1 MSSNLFGHNTKYN
14 FGDLKVLIVD
24 DNQHMHN
31 ILRDM
36 LLGMR
41 IKKIRHALSAKEGLK
56 MAESDLPDIMIVD
69 LLMKPV
75 DGFEMI
81 RNIRKHENEAI
92 RDLAV
97 LVLTS
102 YSTVE
107 HVRRARDSGANEVLC
122 KPVSV
127 AGLFDR
133 FTYMRDHPRQ
143 FVKTSDYVGPDRR
156 RSLRGFDGEDRRVN
170 PKGANIADDG
180 QGETIQT
187 PHNPEMEAEA
197 ASEAQDA

>member
-14 FGDLKVLIVD
+14 FGDMKVLIVD

-41 IKKIRHALSAKEGLK
+41 IKKIRHALSAKEGMQ
-56 MAESDLPDIMIVD
+56 MAESELPDIMIVD

-75 DGFEMI
+75 SGFEMI
-81 RNIRKHENEAI
+81 KNIRNHKDETI

-102 YSTVE
+102 YSTVV

-143 FVKTSDYVGPDRR
+143 FVKTKDYVGPDRR
-156 RSLRGFDGEDRRVN
+156 RSLRGFDGEDRRSN
-170 PKGANIADDG
+170 PSGAEIADDG
-180 QGETIQT
+180 HGETVQIS
-187 PHNPEMEAEA
+187 PNSEMTDIEEAGANE
-197 ASEAQDA
+197 

>member
-1 MSSNLFGHNTKYN
+1 MSSTSFGHNTQYN
-14 FGDLKVLIVD
+14 FADLKLLVVD

-31 ILRDM
+31 ILREM

-41 IKKIRHALSAKEGLK
+41 IKNIRHALSASEGMQ
-56 MAESDLPDIMIVD
+56 MAEAELPDIMIVD

-81 RNIRKHENEAI
+81 KNIRNHENDAI
-92 RDLAV
+92 RDVAI

-102 YSTVE
+102 YSTVV

-143 FVKTSDYVGPDRR
+143 FVKTSTYVGPDRR
-156 RSLRGFDGEDRRVN
+156 RALRGFDGEDRRAN
-170 PKGANIADDG
+170 PSGVEIADDG
-180 QGETIQT
+180 HGEAVQLS
-187 PHNPEMEAEA
+187 PNADVNNGKKGEPK
-197 ASEAQDA
+197 

>member
-41 IKKIRHALSAKEGLK
+41 IKKIRHGFSAKEGMQL
-56 MAESDLPDIMIVD
+56 AESELPDIMIVD

-75 DGFEMI
+75 DGFELIKKI
-81 RNIRKHENEAI
+81 RNHKDEAI

-143 FVKTSDYVGPDRR
+143 FVKTKDYVGPDRR
-156 RSLRGFDGEDRRVN
+156 RNLRGFDGEDRRAN
-170 PKGANIADDG
+170 PTGANIADDG
-180 QGETIQT
+180 HGDAVQT
-187 PHNPEMEAEA
+187 EHNPEMRAEN
-197 ASEAQDA
+197 EAQSHE

>member
-14 FGDLKVLIVD
+14 FGDMKVLIVD

-41 IKKIRHALSAKEGLK
+41 IKKIRHALSAKEGMQ
-56 MAESDLPDIMIVD
+56 MAESELPDIMIVD

-75 DGFEMI
+75 SGFEMI
-81 RNIRKHENEAI
+81 KNIRNHKDETI

-102 YSTVE
+102 YSTVV

-143 FVKTSDYVGPDRR
+143 FVKTSSYIGPDRR
-156 RSLRGFDGEDRRVN
+156 RALRGFDGEDRRSN
-170 PKGANIADDG
+170 PSGSEIADDG
-180 QGETIQT
+180 HGETVQIS
-187 PHNPEMEAEA
+187 PNAEMTDIEEASANE
-197 ASEAQDA
+197 

>member
-41 IKKIRHALSAKEGLK
+41 IKKIGHALSAKEGLQ
-56 MAESDLPDIMIVD
+56 MAESELPDIMIVD

-75 DGFEMI
+75 SGFEMI
-81 RNIRKHENEAI
+81 KKVRNHDDEAI

-107 HVRRARDSGANEVLC
+107 HVRQARDSGANEVLC

-143 FVKTSDYVGPDRR
+143 FVKTSDYTGPDRR
-156 RSLRGFDGEDRRVN
+156 RTLRGFDGEDRRKN
-170 PKGANIADDG
+170 PEGANIADDG
-180 QGETIQT
+180 KGEAIQT
-187 PHNPEMEAEA
+187 PHNPEMTKQK
-197 ASEAQDA
+197 EAQAHE

>member
-1 MSSNLFGHNTKYN
+1 MSINLFGHTTKYN
-14 FGDLKVLIVD
+14 FGDLKVLVVD

-41 IKKIRHALSAKEGLK
+41 IKNIRHAMGATEGLQL
-56 MAESDLPDIMIVD
+56 AEVELPDIMIVD
-69 LLMKPV
+69 LLMHPV
-75 DGFEMI
+75 DGFELVRAI
-81 RNIRKHENEAI
+81 REHQEEPI

-143 FVKTSDYVGPDRR
+143 FVKTSDYFGPDRR
-156 RSLRGFDGEDRRVN
+156 RSLRGFDGEDRRKN
-170 PKGANIADDG
+170 ADGADIADDG
-180 QGETIQT
+180 KGEAVQT
-187 PHNPEMEAEA
+187 PHNPEMTKAK
-197 ASEAQDA
+197 EAQAHE